1 MLITLK
7 ALSSKLLIIGT
18 NQVFNLLLLTKNK
31 EFDLRE
37 SWKILEKLPINKE
50 VVFSLV
56 TWNSYKRNSKEG
68 MRKKINM
75 SWESRLVHLHQK
87 PCQKLLKIY
96 ALLYLLFYMPNTHV
110 EGIDQNF
117 QITETTGYKIQMN
130 DCCHP
135 EEIVA
140 QFLNSLIKFGPRSA
154 LHSTFSWKVII

>member
-1 MLITLK
+1 M
-7 ALSSKLLIIGT
+7 
-18 NQVFNLLLLTKNK
+18 LLTKNK

-37 SWKILEKLPINKE
+37 SWRDSRILEKLPINKE

-68 MRKKINM
+68 MGKKINM

-117 QITETTGYKIQMN
+117 PITETTGYRIQMN